1 MKKWKE
7 NFVIYS
13 SMSFFFFKLSN
24 SLRFDYKLVY
34 YIFFYYLSIT
44 CELLVLFNNVFIKKY
59 YLFLLL
65 FMSSTQVAFL
75 LYLTFIYYL

>member
-1 MKKWKE
+1 ME
-7 NFVIYS
+7 REFCNLLFNVI
-13 SMSFFFFKLSN
+13 FFFKLSN